1 MESLE
6 TNRLRMREDW
16 NARAREDAQYYVAF
30 GRKQQSA
37 DEFFASAADVLRTL
51 RDDLRRFPDD
61 ADLSQMTALEIG
73 CGPGRLMLPLSRQ
86 FGQVYGIDVS
96 EQMVELARRNLASAP
111 NAEPRAATGVDLQG
125 FDDASI
131 DFVYSYAVFQH
142 IPERD
147 FVLSYLRD
155 AVRVLKPGGL
165 MKLQFNSLPRTGN
178 PVLEPVPGWSQ
189 RAGAPPRSAALADAA
204 DTWSGCSFQGE
215 ELAAFCRDH
224 DLQLLSLEGFD
235 TQYLWMCA
243 RKGRPPLPG
252 EPELH
257 IAGAANTFTSDRLV
271 PQEGRFSSAA
281 LWIVDLPEGADL
293 NNLRVNVD
301 GQLAAPSYISR
312 KNRIGSGQVNFFLPP
327 GVRTGIVPIQI
338 LLDGKPASNVAS
350 LRVVPAAPL
359 IPRLLAVSDG
369 VDLLSNLSI
378 VSRTLKVSLEEV
390 PYDSSEAVLA
400 HFRARLD
407 DRAVTRIEAFC
418 VDPLSRRYELN
429 LYLPADVPAGAYNLF
444 CSLGE
449 RKFPHVGLHLEA

>member
-86 FGQVYGIDVS
+86 FGQVYGVDVS
-96 EQMVELARRNLASAP
+96 EEMVEIARRNLASAP
-111 NAEPRAATGVDLQG
+111 NAEPRAATGVDLKG
-125 FDDASI
+125 FDDESI

-142 IPERD
+142 IPERE

-165 MKLQFNSLPRTGN
+165 MKLQFNSLPRAGN
-178 PVLEPVPGWSQ
+178 PVLESVPGWSQ
-189 RAGAPPRSAALADAA
+189 RAGAPPRSAALADARHLERLQLPGRRA
-204 DTWSGCSFQGE
+204 RRLRHE
-215 ELAAFCRDH
+215 H
-224 DLQLLSLEGFD
+224 DLQLSLEGFD

-243 RKGRPPLPG
+243 RKGRPPLPD

-257 IAGAANTFTSDRLV
+257 IAGAANTFTSDRLI
-271 PQEGRFSSAA
+271 PQGRPFASAA

-293 NNLRVNVD
+293 EQSARRRRRPARRAFLHQPQEPHRLRPSELLPAAGRTHGHRAHPNPARR
-301 GQLAAPSYISR
+301 QTRLEHRLAARRPRRASHSA
-312 KNRIGSGQVNFFLPP
+312 
-327 GVRTGIVPIQI
+327 
-338 LLDGKPASNVAS
+338 PA
-350 LRVVPAAPL
+350 RRP
-359 IPRLLAVSDG
+359 DG

-378 VSRTLKVSLEEV
+378 VSWTLKVSLEEV
-390 PYDSSEAVLA
+390 PLRQPRSRPGA
-400 HFRARLD
+400 FRR
-407 DRAVTRIEAFC
+407 
-418 VDPLSRRYELN
+418 PPRRPRHQSN
-429 LYLPADVPAGAYNLF
+429 
-444 CSLGE
+444 
-449 RKFPHVGLHLEA
+449 